1 MYHLQLTIHKKQKKK
16 NARPLTLYPELNMKI
31 VIKFQT
37 FFVHK
42 YIFLS
47 NYILGLSFN
56 YFDHNDVKCFVWGTQ
71 HVWNF
76 HKKTYMYW
84 FDNFLDISSS
94 PSKLQVQ
101 IELNHTL
108 TFKINPGS
116 WIYEEPDRFK
126 PKQGKVPLQYMKN
139 SQYNEFHFL
148 QSTYFKWD
156 ANDIRVNFRSYFQY
170 SYV

>member
-1 MYHLQLTIHKKQKKK
+1 MYHLQLTIHKKKNKK

-31 VIKFQT
+31 VVKFQT

-84 FDNFLDISSS
+84 FDNFRYFFKSFEIASTNRVKSYFNVQNQPRILNLWRTWSIQTQTRESSTS
-94 PSKLQVQ
+94 V
-101 IELNHTL
+101 
-108 TFKINPGS
+108 
-116 WIYEEPDRFK
+116 YEE
-126 PKQGKVPLQYMKN
+126 L
-139 SQYNEFHFL
+139 S
-148 QSTYFKWD
+148 
-156 ANDIRVNFRSYFQY
+156 I
-170 SYV
+170 